1 MTDTNEQRI
10 YTEEEAFALFQRFR
24 NEEREASYQASQE
37 RALPVEISSILDN
50 FTQSQFQDA
59 YKSFKRRLNRYYCCI
74 QGYKDNK
81 YIRIRNNK
89 MDQTIKKTDKYY
101 LMCINIK

>member
-1 MTDTNEQRI
+1 V
-10 YTEEEAFALFQRFR
+10 
-24 NEEREASYQASQE
+24 QAQ
-37 RALPVEISSILDN
+37 AAVENLRLELHHFIS
-50 FTQSQFQDA
+50 
-59 YKSFKRRLNRYYCCI
+59 RYCCI

>member
-1 MTDTNEQRI
+1 MKFLSENS
-10 YTEEEAFALFQRFR
+10 F
-24 NEEREASYQASQE
+24 
-37 RALPVEISSILDN
+37 P
-50 FTQSQFQDA
+50 
-59 YKSFKRRLNRYYCCI
+59 SFKLCCI